1 MKLKQK
7 KNLESVKGNPF
18 STLQFENL
26 NQIALDV
33 NLKFGDNSAEYKFI
47 ISNLISDDR
56 KNYDNFIEENPDI
69 LLPINLDLESIQK
82 YDPNNDVDNGLQNTA
97 EPSLKDDVSSPLW
110 YEVVRKGKA
119 RSKSDKIKPNDIHL
133 LEYYGPE

>member
-7 KNLESVKGNPF
+7 KNLEYVKGNPF

-47 ISNLISDDR
+47 ISNLISDDQ

-82 YDPNNDVDNGLQNTA
+82 YDLNNDVDNGLQNTA

-110 YEVVRKGKA
+110 YEVVRKGKT
-119 RSKSDKIKPNDIHL
+119 RSKSDKIKSNDMHL
-133 LEYYGPE
+133 LEY